1 LSLRATGVN
10 LSGGLSLD
18 SRKPARKHA
27 TPDHDAARLSGSFA
41 LSAHAKHSTLRT
53 ALLAAL
59 LLRALFFSADAAA
72 QQQAE
77 SFPPARV
84 AEVVAQLRRDAP
96 DDAAF
101 AQALALGYA
110 LFNAGRFAESAELFG
125 VLVERRPQDA
135 SALYGAALA
144 TFNSGR
150 AADAEPLARRAVE
163 SARLASNSSAASGAS
178 AHSQGAGARST
189 GTATQEAQGAQSH
202 ALDVRTADAL
212 VLLAVVLAVRG
223 DDAGALKS
231 AREAAALAPESFD
244 AQFTLGRALYGA
256 GDAAAAARAFRSAV
270 ALRPADA
277 QARFFL
283 ATSLEQSGDDDGAL
297 AAYRELATRE
307 PRAAEGHLGLGVLLV
322 KRGGADAEEGM
333 KELARAIEI
342 NPDLYEARVALGRA
356 LVALGRAAEAIE
368 HLKRAAQLAPGNP
381 EPHYQLSLAYRRLGR
396 KADAEAESE
405 AVRRI
410 HESRRSTGATQD
422 KTPAASGP

>member
-1 LSLRATGVN
+1 VSARAKG
-10 LSGGLSLD
+10 
-18 SRKPARKHA
+18 
-27 TPDHDAARLSGSFA
+27 
-41 LSAHAKHSTLRT
+41 STLRAAT
-53 ALLAAL
+53 FAFVCAAL
-59 LLRALFFSADAAA
+59 LLRALSCGAAA
-72 QQQAE
+72 ARRQDE
-77 SFPPARV
+77 SFSPARV
-84 AEVVAQLRRDAP
+84 AEAVAQLRRAAP
-96 DDAAF
+96 DDSAF

-110 LFNAGRFAESAELFG
+110 LFGAGRFAEAAELFAA
-125 VLVERRPQDA
+125 LVERRPQDA

-163 SARLASNSSAASGAS
+163 AARLAAKSSNANGTNARTHGTD
-178 AHSQGAGARST
+178 AHAPG
-189 GTATQEAQGAQSH
+189 
-202 ALDVRTADAL
+202 VRTADAL

-283 ATSLEQSGDDDGAL
+283 ATSLEQSGDDEGAL
-297 AAYRELATRE
+297 AAYRELAARE

-322 KRGGADAEEGM
+322 KRGGADADEGL

-356 LVALGRAAEAIE
+356 LVARGRAAEAIE
-368 HLKRAAQLAPGNP
+368 HLQRAARLAPGNP

-396 KADAEAESE
+396 KAEAEAESE

-410 HESRRSTGATQD
+410 HESRRSGGASQE
-422 KTPAASGP
+422 KTPAAAGP